1 MTSLSSPAT
10 TPPAMRP
17 TGVVTW
23 LTGRIPLPFRRWTRR
38 TLSIRLME
46 VSRGF
51 PSMGRAAMAP
61 WTTRAAIC
69 GAYLSRMCTRTP
81 SISVLLQPT
90 PRDRLWMTY
99 AGHTTEA
106 ISDPFTVQ
114 NPATGLLASDPDD
127 VHEGIDGRDFH
138 LTWTPSDAADAVSQD
153 IYIVPTGTD
162 LSTGSQ
168 AAAKSFADTTTTSWT
183 GTAADDVTT
192 DATGAEFDPYEDYK
206 LYVVTTDDDGDSSI
220 SAGAE
225 WTSEVP
231 NPVLDISFSDPD
243 DSTIGVTGEDFSPV

>member
-1 MTSLSSPAT
+1 
-10 TPPAMRP
+10 
-17 TGVVTW
+17 
-23 LTGRIPLPFRRWTRR
+23 
-38 TLSIRLME
+38 
-46 VSRGF
+46 
-51 PSMGRAAMAP
+51 
-61 WTTRAAIC
+61 
-69 GAYLSRMCTRTP
+69 
-81 SISVLLQPT
+81 
-90 PRDRLWMTY
+90 
-99 AGHTTEA
+99 
-106 ISDPFTVQ
+106 VQ

-243 DSTIGVTGEDFSPV
+243 DSTIGVTGEDFSLNWTVSGSPDVIKQEIYILPYGDMTTNGTLDFAASLPAGDTSWQGTSDLTTDATGGDLTDNVTYDVYVVPWSDNGLANTDAFANDVTVNAD